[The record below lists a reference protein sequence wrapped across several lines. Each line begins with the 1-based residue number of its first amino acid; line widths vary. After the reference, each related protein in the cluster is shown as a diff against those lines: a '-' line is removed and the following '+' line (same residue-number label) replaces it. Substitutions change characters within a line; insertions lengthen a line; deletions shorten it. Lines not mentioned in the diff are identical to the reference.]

1 MKIEFSDAA
10 VDTSITWVLGRNWK
24 NAVNWSCSSVF
35 LVFLCPTTSHQ
46 YHFCYRKQ
54 NPMCGTGKNKRLQ
67 NSPTISLIFQQPFP
81 ILYKSGTWE
90 TKLSE
95 TLPQK
100 IQGQDWKIK
109 LLEEGADWGERKK
122 RKDEWPVALHSIRW
136 CYPAPNAAFTSQA
149 ACFVFELINNTFQ
162 SQDSGWL
169 WSATLPPHS
178 GRWCL
183 LLIRACS
190 PLMWHWGASGSE
202 PVCVWMCEVNR
213 MY

>member
-67 NSPTISLIFQQPFP
+67 NSPIISLIFQQPFP

-109 LLEEGADWGERKK
+109 LLEEQTEERGRRGKMNGQ
-122 RKDEWPVALHSIRW
+122 WHSIPLDGAIQLLMQLS
-136 CYPAPNAAFTSQA
+136 PAKQHVLS
-149 ACFVFELINNTFQ
+149 L
-162 SQDSGWL
+162 SS
-169 WSATLPPHS
+169 
-178 GRWCL
+178 
-183 LLIRACS
+183 
-190 PLMWHWGASGSE
+190 
-202 PVCVWMCEVNR
+202 
-213 MY
+213 